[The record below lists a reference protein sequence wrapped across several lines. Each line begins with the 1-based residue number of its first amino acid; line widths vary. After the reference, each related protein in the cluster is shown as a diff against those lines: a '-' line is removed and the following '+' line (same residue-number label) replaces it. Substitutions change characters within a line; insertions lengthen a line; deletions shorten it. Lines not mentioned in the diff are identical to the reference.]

1 MLPGLFVVLLHA
13 GRVVGIARTR
23 EAADA
28 ERAKQAD
35 VAVGTPNVGFHTV
48 MQRFASSSES
58 ARELWVVALSPAGT
72 FAWLQ

>member
-1 MLPGLFVVLLHA
+1 
-13 GRVVGIARTR
+13 
-23 EAADA
+23 
-28 ERAKQAD
+28 